1 MKACSFKRNQP
12 TRKFQDWLLQGSS
25 EVPMTSKAWDILSYF
40 AYETVAQIVDL
51 AFLVRRDNEAGQ
63 SADPIERNTVPRVS
77 PLNAE
82 LNKVC
87 FLK

>member
-1 MKACSFKRNQP
+1 
-12 TRKFQDWLLQGSS
+12 
-25 EVPMTSKAWDILSYF
+25 MTSKAWDILSYF

-63 SADPIERNTVPRVS
+63 ISDPIERNTVPRIS

-87 FLK
+87 LLKRFFSIQNNEMDKSTIGEI